1 MEVHVYGHRIEVT
14 EKQRAKIES
23 RVLAALRRFGHRV
36 KRVTAYLSDENG
48 TRGGVDKR
56 VRLIARLRP
65 SGQVM
70 VREIDASLDRTV
82 YRAARR
88 LAHAVKR
95 ELRRRHTYPVRRV
108 RRTLAVTTR

>member
-1 MEVHVYGHRIEVT
+1 MEVHTYGHRFEVT
-14 EKQRAKIES
+14 DEQRALIEA
-23 RVLAALRRFGHRV
+23 RLLAALRRFGHRV
-36 KRVTAYLSDENG
+36 VRVTAYLSDENG
-48 TRGGVDKR
+48 TRGGVDKCIR
-56 VRLIARLRP
+56 VIARLKP

-70 VREIDASLDRTV
+70 IREIDADLERLI

-108 RRTLAVTTR
+108 RRELALTMR